1 MSIVVEGGNMFED
14 DKFHVIP
21 SIRSMRYLDKALES
35 QEEWI
40 LLSGCVH
47 IGNLRSLVMK
57 CHKAGKKVI
66 VNHETVGGLG
76 ADRAAFQLLE
86 KMYEVDCV
94 MGSSGRRI
102 GMAQKTK
109 MKTIQRI
116 SLTDSMGLDSGLQSI
131 KEAKADI
138 IELRPA
144 YYAMSFLHKFKEV
157 KDGTYIAGGFID
169 SKEML
174 GLLHQAGFNG
184 ATVSDE
190 NLWDYSIK

>member
-1 MSIVVEGGNMFED
+1 MSFVIEGGNMFKD
-14 DKFHVIP
+14 NKFHVIP
-21 SIRSMRYLDKALES
+21 SVRSIRYLDKALES

-47 IGNLRSLVMK
+47 IGNLKSLVTK

-76 ADRAAFQLLE
+76 VDKAAFQLLK

-94 MGSSGRRI
+94 MGSSGQRI

-116 SLTDSMGLDSGLQSI
+116 SLTDSMGLDSGLQSV

-144 YYAMSFLHKFKEV
+144 YYAMQFLNRFKEIN
-157 KDGTYIAGGFID
+157 DGSYIAGGFID

-174 GLLHQAGFNG
+174 NMLYQAKFNG

-190 NLWDYSIK
+190 NLWSYSIE

>member
-1 MSIVVEGGNMFED
+1 MSIVIERGTMFED

-21 SIRSMRYLDKALES
+21 SVRSMRYLDKALET

-40 LLSGCVH
+40 LLSGSVH
-47 IGNLRSLVMK
+47 IGNLKSLVTK
-57 CHKAGKKVI
+57 CHAAGKKVI

-76 ADRAAFQLLE
+76 ADRTAFQLLE
-86 KMYEVDCV
+86 KMYKIDCV

-116 SLTDSMGLDSGLQSI
+116 SLIDSMGLDSGLQSL
-131 KEAKADI
+131 KEVKADL
-138 IELRPA
+138 IELKPS
-144 YYAMSFLHKFKEV
+144 YYAMNFLHRFKEAN
-157 KDGTYIAGGFID
+157 DGAYIVSGFID

-174 GLLHQAGFNG
+174 NQLHQIGFNG

-190 NLWDYSIK
+190 NLWDYSVQ